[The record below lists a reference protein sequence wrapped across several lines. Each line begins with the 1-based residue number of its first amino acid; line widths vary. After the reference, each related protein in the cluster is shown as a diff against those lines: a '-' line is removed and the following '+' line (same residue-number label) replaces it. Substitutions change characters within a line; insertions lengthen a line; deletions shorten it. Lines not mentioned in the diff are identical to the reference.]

1 VSLILVARI
10 ECCCFADVVLNAC
23 SAKISCCWFAGGL
36 LARTDNCVRLG
47 NSSGC
52 GLVLHN
58 SHIPAD
64 NNATGG
70 GDGLLVTNISSSIVK
85 LQGCSAGSSLNLDTS
100 KACLQES
107 AGADLSASSRTSS
120 SSRGLLQERS
130 AAGGVTQS
138 GKAAAG
144 SEYLVTSAA
153 ELHCFNLVD
162 AAGASRE
169 TREACS
175 SDLLAGP
182 GTPFN
187 PGFFVVDGLGRNV
200 TGGIYDAQMPMQV
213 SVAIADAW
221 CTAGRTTL
229 PLACS
234 YVPMTLAAAQ
244 SSSAAVCCT
253 R

>member
-1 VSLILVARI
+1 V
-10 ECCCFADVVLNAC
+10 
-23 SAKISCCWFAGGL
+23 
-36 LARTDNCVRLG
+36 RTDNCARLG
-47 NSSGC
+47 SSSGC

-85 LQGCSAGSSLNLDTS
+85 LQGCSAGSSLNLETS
-100 KACLQES
+100 KACLQKNTDS
-107 AGADLSASSRTSS
+107 RLPASGPPSGIN
-120 SSRGLLQERS
+120 RGLLQRKS
-130 AAGGVTQS
+130 AGAGTTQEQAS
-138 GKAAAG
+138 TPAGAAAAASSTAG

-153 ELHCFNLVD
+153 ELHCFNLVES
-162 AAGASRE
+162 AGASRE

-200 TGGIYDAQMPMQV
+200 TRGIYDAQMPMQV
-213 SVAIADAW
+213 GTGYVCN
-221 CTAGRTTL
+221 CTD
-229 PLACS
+229 
-234 YVPMTLAAAQ
+234 
-244 SSSAAVCCT
+244 
-253 R
+253 